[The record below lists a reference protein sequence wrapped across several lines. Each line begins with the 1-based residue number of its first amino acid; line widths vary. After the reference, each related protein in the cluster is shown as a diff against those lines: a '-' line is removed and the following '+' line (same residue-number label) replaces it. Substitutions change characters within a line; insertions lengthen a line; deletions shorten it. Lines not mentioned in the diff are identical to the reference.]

1 MQFNIDLNM
10 TLEKMRNPDPDLRYM
25 ATSDFNNSLNKSKV
39 FKFDQTQQ
47 KKIVIGLLTLLTDET
62 NDVKDIAI
70 KCMTSFAPYITS
82 ALSVKLMLEKL
93 QTILLDPAK
102 KMDIHRDVA
111 VEVIKQT
118 LKIFI
123 INKEFKLLLNDS
135 FSIPLLN
142 FFNRKE
148 LTDISIGYNLD
159 VLDVIITKN
168 GSTLDISNVIKTL
181 LPYISNGV
189 FANRRR
195 TVQCIAHLSKYADD
209 KQLELILNDS
219 LTALKKCAVKEQMKV
234 YVTLF
239 SSICGIIK
247 DKFGPFVNNT
257 FVLLKEKFTG
267 AEEDVDDDLKE
278 AVLNTYNVFLLS
290 CPSKLGKIADEILG
304 VALEYIQY
312 DPNRFE
318 FDEEDGEAMEEEE
331 EEEEEEED
339 IFEDEQDVTWKLRK
353 LAGDCINS
361 IILKREDL
369 FDRFIEEGLSVVV
382 KRMKESVEI
391 VLDIILGI
399 YSLTINTINN
409 GHKVV
414 HEKIT
419 QTIPTV
425 ISQIN
430 IILNGKKFV
439 EKSKIECFKIISEL
453 SIFDGDILL
462 KEIGI
467 TQSVITELLKAP
479 KTHVEL
485 LFALCDS
492 LRNLFKVKG
501 TSSIDISISPIL
513 ISLFENKNFRIAID
527 AIKTENSLLENTD
540 TIEEGKELNVVNIL
554 SSLISLIK
562 SDKDHEVKEQAIYC
576 IGTIIKKFISILP
589 FDSLKESFDE
599 LISLYENTF
608 LKAPALIVVGN
619 TINYQILNVLKNA
632 DKLFLQTIQQTQQA
646 TRQVKVTSLNAC
658 KSILES
664 YPSISNKTIELA
676 LPTISSFIY
685 DSDSSIVEIS
695 VNIIS
700 LFAKNEELINTIL
713 NNVYRKLVEISKGNN
728 ARESLGSCLMNIT
741 AILAT
746 KEKKKVT
753 DMIMKI
759 ENHIYSKA
767 NLYLTGLML
776 AATKPEVSTI
786 LKEVKAS
793 VKILKANVSQSV
805 EFFNTIVLLYAIGQM
820 AINGEVEK
828 ESLQDILVDLLEVDS
843 DPVRQAASMALGS
856 LPGVIPFLFE
866 KLQKKKSFFLMSA
879 MKEAV
884 KYTDQSEVENIIQQL
899 ILLGSDDKILLP
911 LSDCFGKLI
920 SIDAATYVPRYYVPA
935 LKDKNGNAA
944 LIGSIKKTC
953 MNNCDV
959 QLFVPLIPLVVS
971 RLGDKTPAIKCALFA
986 VISYLLNHAQK
997 EIYPYLN
1004 SILENVIAQTAVDQT
1019 YILVAKFGNCKHI
1032 SDNGLD
1038 ARKAV
1043 YDCLNV
1049 LIDNFL
1055 NDLDYKKIAT
1065 TVLNGIVNDNDHDIK
1080 LLCFNLLTKMVILNP
1095 DPMVENIE
1103 DFVPEMRKLISS
1115 SLDEKNKDVDPPKQQ
1130 ELSKAVCRFIA
1141 KISAHPLA
1149 NVSVQFEKLF
1159 NDIMNSLK
1167 MGPIF
1172 KSMV

>member
-25 ATSDFNNSLNKSKV
+25 ATSDFNNSLNKNKG
-39 FKFDQTQQ
+39 FKFDQNQQ
-47 KKIVIGLLTLLTDET
+47 NNIVTGLLTLLTDET

-70 KCMTSFAPYITS
+70 KCMTSFAPHITYAS
-82 ALSVKLMLEKL
+82 SVKLMLKKL

-142 FFNRKE
+142 FFSLKE

-168 GSTLDISNVIKTL
+168 GSTLDISHVIQTL
-181 LPYISNGV
+181 LPYISKGV

-209 KQLELILNDS
+209 SQLQLILNNS
-219 LTALKKCAVKEQMKV
+219 LTALKKCTVKEQMKV
-234 YVTLF
+234 YVTMF

-247 DKFGPFVNNT
+247 DKFGPFVNNV
-257 FVLLKEKFTG
+257 FIVLKEKFTG

-278 AVLNTYNVFLLS
+278 AILNTYNVFVLS
-290 CPSKLGKIADEILG
+290 CPSKLGEVADEILG

-318 FDEEDGEAMEEEE
+318 FDEEDGEPM

-361 IILKREDL
+361 VILKREDL
-369 FDRFIEEGLSVVV
+369 FDRFIEEGLSVIV

-453 SIFDGDILL
+453 SVFDGIVLL

-467 TQSVITELLKAP
+467 TQNVIIELLKTP

-501 TSSIDISISPIL
+501 TSSIDVIISPIL

-527 AIKTENSLLENTD
+527 AVKTENSLLENTD
-540 TIEEGKELNVVNIL
+540 TIEEGNELNVVNIL
-554 SSLISLIK
+554 NSLIGLIK

-589 FDSLKESFDE
+589 FDALKESFNE

-608 LKAPALIVVGN
+608 LKASALVVIGN
-619 TINYQILNVLKNA
+619 TINYQILSVLKNA

-646 TRQVKVTSLNAC
+646 TRQVKVSSLNAC

-664 YPSISNKTIELA
+664 CPSISNKTIESA
-676 LPTISSFIY
+676 LPIIASFVY
-685 DSDSSIVEIS
+685 DSDSNIVELS

-700 LFAKNEELINTIL
+700 LFAKNGELVNTIL
-713 NNVYRKLVEISKGNN
+713 NNVYRKLIEISKGNN
-728 ARESLGSCLMNIT
+728 ARESLGSCLMNLT

-753 DMIMKI
+753 SMIMNI
-759 ENHIYSKA
+759 ENHIIYSKV

-776 AATKPEVSTI
+776 ASTKPEVSTI

-793 VKILKANVSQSV
+793 VKNLKVNVSQSV
-805 EFFNTIVLLYAIGQM
+805 EFFNSIVLLYAIGQM

-856 LPGVIPFLFE
+856 LPGIIPFLFE
-866 KLQKKKSFFLMSA
+866 KLQKKKSFFLMNA

-884 KYTDQSEVENIIQQL
+884 KYVDQSEVEDVLKQL

-920 SIDAATYVPRYYVPA
+920 SVDATTYVPRYYVPA

-959 QLFVPLIPLVVS
+959 QLFVPLIPLVAS

-986 VISYLLNHAQK
+986 VTSYLLNHAQK

-1004 SILENVIAQTAVDQT
+1004 NILENVIAQTAVDQT

-1065 TVLNGIVNDNDHDIK
+1065 TVLNGIVNDNDHDIR

-1103 DFVPEMRKLISS
+1103 DFVPEMRRLISS
-1115 SLDEKNKDVDPPKQQ
+1115 SLDEKNKDADPPKQQ

-1141 KISAHPLA
+1141 KVSAHPLA